1 MLTDRFVAS
10 LQEQSG
16 DVSVEV
22 VSLRELAHDITD
34 AMLTGFA
41 APRLQ
46 DVIDKVVAADGLV
59 VVTPIFKASFPGL
72 FKSFIDVL
80 DADALIGKPVLL
92 AATGGTARHSL
103 AIDHSLRP
111 LFAYLQALVVPT
123 GVFASSHDWGTEG
136 ANALNARIDRA
147 SGERSACSRAPARDA
162 RRTTTSTCSASRSW
176 QRPTPAAEPVA
187 TDRALL
193 SCGVQGRQRWLVCQM
208 SEPGARYSMR
218 SVARLSLIDQSSE

>member
-1 MLTDRFVAS
+1 MTRVVAISSGLSDPSSTRMLTDRLVES
-10 LQEQSG
+10 IRSQSG

-34 AMLTGFA
+34 AMLAGFA

-59 VVTPIFKASFPGL
+59 VVTPIFKASYPGL

-92 AATGGTARHSL
+92 AASGGTARHSL
-103 AIDHSLRP
+103 AIDHTLRP

-123 GVFASSHDWGTEG
+123 GVFASSYDWGTEG
-136 ANALNARIDRA
+136 ANALGARIDRA
-147 SGERSACSRAPARDA
+147 ASELINLLKGAGTGRSRDDEFDLFSE
-162 RRTTTSTCSASRSW
+162 TFLKASN
-176 QRPTPAAEPVA
+176 PNA
-187 TDRALL
+187 
-193 SCGVQGRQRWLVCQM
+193 
-208 SEPGARYSMR
+208 
-218 SVARLSLIDQSSE
+218 